1 MKKKVIL
8 FRFLFFVLPVLF
20 IWSCTIIG
28 EPPFVSNDSA
38 LDNLTINGLAVYDDK
53 LAFSKTTLSY
63 SLTLYYP
70 TSNITITPRASD
82 EAFATLMVNGV
93 LQFSR
98 VTSGSISLPVGTT
111 NIPIQL
117 VAEDKTT
124 NTYMLSI
131 TRKDSN
137 STPPTIQINTGS
149 MAGDQTIRVKLRVY
163 NIADSESP
171 VTLRIVVNSTNTND
185 ILNAQ
190 VAGVYT
196 NFVTVPPGAG
206 NTIAVYAIDADNNS
220 TQAAGSPVTVT
231 TTLNRLNIF
240 SENDSG
246 NDFDWKNDRLDPTA
260 QGDAFQDSWSRSTG
274 GLTSPPSLVTND
286 LAANFGIANS
296 SDGTTVIKLTYT
308 LADDYFGTGFVSRN
322 PVPPSPAIRL
332 PLDLFGLDGGKI
344 YFSIYS
350 ATATTLNLKIEHGQ
364 EGEKTTYVK
373 IADHGF
379 NATGSWEND
388 LSVDLSY
395 FTAQGLDLTQITG
408 LFLLSYDPVPSA
420 SPPDTIPVYIDNIY
434 WLK

>member
-274 GLTSPPSLVTND
+274 GLTSPPS
-286 LAANFGIANS
+286 
-296 SDGTTVIKLTYT
+296 
-308 LADDYFGTGFVSRN
+308 
-322 PVPPSPAIRL
+322 
-332 PLDLFGLDGGKI
+332 
-344 YFSIYS
+344 
-350 ATATTLNLKIEHGQ
+350 
-364 EGEKTTYVK
+364 
-373 IADHGF
+373 
-379 NATGSWEND
+379 
-388 LSVDLSY
+388 
-395 FTAQGLDLTQITG
+395 
-408 LFLLSYDPVPSA
+408 
-420 SPPDTIPVYIDNIY
+420 
-434 WLK
+434 